1 MDIVW
6 DILKD
11 AAVDSAKVLA
21 VLFPITVLI
30 ALLEP
35 RLAGRVR
42 LSGRVAPLVGVS
54 VGLFPQC
61 GFSVVATDLYQKRH
75 ITVGT
80 LMGVYLATSDE
91 ALPIFLADP
100 DKALHILPLLAFKFA
115 IGLTVGYAADA
126 LCVRGRREVE
136 AHNAECA
143 HEPQVHFGCCS
154 HSIESGGDAPDYGT
168 PSHSVN
174 VHEHSEDEHACEKSV
189 GDDDSAKTAEEGKKQ
204 RTARRVRQYLV
215 HPLVHSLKI
224 FAYVLIVNILFGAVI
239 AAVGEDALIDFL
251 SANKYVAPLV
261 AVVVGAIPNCAS
273 SVVISDLYLL
283 GGLGFGA
290 TLGGLLM
297 NAGLGFAVL
306 FKDRAH
312 LKRSFAIFGAMFA
325 VSVACGY
332 IVSAVFSFGELPL
345 P

>member
-1 MDIVW
+1 MFW

-11 AAVDSAKVLA
+11 SAIDSAKVLA
-21 VLFPITVLI
+21 VLLPITFLI

-35 RLAGRVR
+35 RLAGRVK
-42 LSGRVAPLVGVS
+42 LSGRAAPLVGVS

-115 IGLTVGYAADA
+115 IGLIVGYAADA
-126 LCVRGRREVE
+126 ICVRGRREVE
-136 AHNAECA
+136 AHDADCGHAPE
-143 HEPQVHFGCCS
+143 VHFGCCN
-154 HSIESGGDAPDYGT
+154 HSIESGDDTPDYGT
-168 PSHSVN
+168 PEHVDHD
-174 VHEHSEDEHACEKSV
+174 HEHCDDAHGYEKTRSKTSDCNAAED
-189 GDDDSAKTAEEGKKQ
+189 KKA
-204 RTARRVRQYLV
+204 RTKRRVSQYLV

-224 FAYVLIVNILFGAVI
+224 FAYVLAVNILFGALI

-251 SANKYVAPLV
+251 SANRYVAPLV

-312 LKRSFAIFGAMFA
+312 LKRSAAIFGAMFA
-325 VSVACGY
+325 ISVACGY
-332 IVSAVFSFGELPL
+332 IVSAIFSFGELPM

>member
-1 MDIVW
+1 MDVFW

-11 AAVDSAKVLA
+11 AAIDSAKVLA
-21 VLFPITVLI
+21 VLLPITFLI

-35 RLAGRVR
+35 RLAGRVK
-42 LSGRVAPLVGVS
+42 LNGRVAPLVGVS

-115 IGLTVGYAADA
+115 IGLIVGYTADA
-126 LCVRGRREVE
+126 ICVRGRREVE
-136 AHNAECA
+136 AHNADCGHA
-143 HEPQVHFGCCS
+143 PKVHFGCCN

-168 PSHSVN
+168 SPHSE
-174 VHEHSEDEHACEKSV
+174 HEHVHRDDEHGDEKSEEN
-189 GDDDSAKTAEEGKKQ
+189 DARSKPQESKAE
-204 RTARRVRQYLV
+204 RTKRRVSQYLV

-224 FAYVLIVNILFGAVI
+224 FAYVFAVNILFGALI

-251 SANKYVAPLV
+251 SANRYVAPLV

-306 FKDRAH
+306 FKDRTH

-325 VSVACGY
+325 ISVACGY
-332 IVSAVFSFGELPL
+332 IVSAIFSFGELPM